1 MIFHLERAL
10 RTAMAVRGRGFRAD
24 LVRGV
29 GVRGSEGMDLGK
41 WVGPKANRGGF
52 VLLEILMA
60 IALFSTVSVAM
71 VQALGQIADTS
82 MVARREALMVGR
94 LDSAITE
101 AANRVEWEEGTW
113 STERDAFG
121 ISVTTRI
128 DRAELWNREGVALE
142 GIWRVGVEVVWSDG
156 ARSESRFSETYVN
169 EKLSNRDTG

>member
-1 MIFHLERAL
+1 MMIFHTEACPFSAAADRGKAFCACPVQGGGECGFGGAAL
-10 RTAMAVRGRGFRAD
+10 RRGAVSKGR
-24 LVRGV
+24 
-29 GVRGSEGMDLGK
+29 
-41 WVGPKANRGGF
+41 RGGF

-101 AANRVEWEEGTW
+101 AAQRVKWEDGVWE
-113 STERDAFG
+113 TERDAFG

-128 DRAELWNREGVALE
+128 DRAELWNREGLALE

-156 ARSESRFSETYVN
+156 VRSESRISETYVN
-169 EKLSNRDTG
+169 EKLGGRAG